1 MTPESRQ
8 THFKSNAI
16 FKVLAK
22 VTTNTQDYAVDLCK
36 LSPTTTTG
44 APTTT
49 TTTMH
54 Y

>member
-1 MTPESRQ
+1 MLFTKQ
-8 THFKSNAI
+8 VA
-16 FKVLAK
+16 
-22 VTTNTQDYAVDLCK
+22 TNTSGFFNGTLDYAVDLCK